1 MKFSEKDLHRID
13 IWVLK
18 KDLEDSTLKTYLACL
33 KKYCTIM
40 GSSPNELIEEADL
53 EEENAIKLRDRKI
66 NLKLFKFKKQ
76 LQKNG
81 ISESTMSLHLFAIK
95 SFYDALD
102 IQIPK
107 FKTPKGDISLEKN
120 FGKLISK
127 KELNILVNVA
137 PPREKALIYLMALS
151 GMAQAEARKLTIKKF
166 LDSAGEVI
174 NKELNSI
181 SDLFEAENE
190 LSEEIIT
197 LHVVRKK
204 VNYRYITF
212 IPPEA
217 TYQIILYL
225 KERMYG
231 RNKRIRINKCD
242 SALFVKNNG
251 EPIDRDVIVTNFRRI
266 GLQAG
271 FKKEDGAYSFWRAH
285 SLRKYFISTIMN
297 KIGDKVM
304 ADFLA
309 GHKISNVDR
318 AYWYMDPKDLKN
330 RYLKALPY
338 LSIDQVKV
346 KDIKSDDFKR
356 IEELEKYQEYMT
368 KHLIKTEKIFEII
381 KTYPE
386 VRNLI
391 NEKRGK

>member
-1 MKFSEKDLHRID
+1 MKFDDKDLHRID

-18 KDLEDSTLKTYLACL
+18 KDLEDSTLKTYLICL
-33 KKYCTIM
+33 RKYCTII
-40 GSSPNELIEEADL
+40 GLSPNELIEEADL
-53 EEENAIKLRDRKI
+53 EEENGIKLRDRKI
-66 NLKLFKFKKQ
+66 NLNLFKFKKQ

-81 ISESTMSLHLFAIK
+81 ISEGTISLHLFAIK

-181 SDLFEAENE
+181 SDLFAVENE
-190 LSEEIIT
+190 LSKEMIT
-197 LHVVRKK
+197 LQVVRKK

-231 RNKRIRINKCD
+231 RNKRIKINKCD

-271 FKKEDGAYSFWRAH
+271 FKKENGAYSFWRAH

-318 AYWYMDPKDLKN
+318 AYWYMDPKDLKK

-356 IEELEKYQEYMT
+356 IEELEKYQEYMD
-368 KHLIKTEKIFEII
+368 KHLIKTEKIFDII
-381 KTYPE
+381 NTYPE
-386 VRNLI
+386 IRNLI

>member
-13 IWVLK
+13 IWTLK
-18 KDLEDSTLKTYLACL
+18 KDLEDSTLKTYLTCL
-33 KKYCTIM
+33 RKYCKII
-40 GSSPNELIEEADL
+40 GLSPNELIEEADL
-53 EEENAIKLRDRKI
+53 EEEDGIKLRDRKI
-66 NLKLFKFKKQ
+66 NLNLFKFKKQ

-81 ISESTMSLHLFAIK
+81 ISEGTMSLHLFAIK

-120 FGKLISK
+120 YGKLISK

-181 SDLFEAENE
+181 HDLFDAENE

-217 TYQIILYL
+217 TSQIILYL

-309 GHKISNVDR
+309 GHKISDVDR

-356 IEELEKYQEYMT
+356 IEELENFQDDMKEQM
-368 KHLIKTEKIFEII
+368 LKTRPIFKALRDNPDIMEQLND
-381 KTYPE
+381 KM
-386 VRNLI
+386 
-391 NEKRGK
+391 K